1 MKVKDVMGNVTRLA
15 EELRSFAHVSDETIG
30 RVLEAD
36 ISHAPVRAASLTPG
50 RPSGSPGLLA
60 ASPPPS
66 PPLPGLAGGGGR
78 PVQMASPEAD
88 RA

>member
-60 ASPPPS
+60 ASPPPL
-66 PPLPGLAGGGGR
+66 LPSQGWRGGGAPCADGVAGG
-78 PVQMASPEAD
+78 
-88 RA
+88 